1 MFPDLLPPSG
11 LHVLRV
17 EESEVELRWDQ
28 ADTNQNL
35 ISGFA
40 ITYAPI
46 GRSPRKTDFL
56 ERQHSTYVLQGLSP
70 GQLYNIS
77 TYSIKRNSN
86 SNDISQPATALI
98 RTSESPCFYI
108 SFRGIN
114 KNTLNLFSGVSGL
127 KIGNWF
133 IHFNW
138 LKILQKGE
146 LFIQVHFL
154 CIIVETSMKPYQQVN
169 KYMFVCFLF
178 ATFTYLNVHNQ
189 QV

>member
-56 ERQHSTYVLQGLSP
+56 ERQHSTYMLQGLSP

-98 RTSESPCFYI
+98 RTSESPCLYL
-108 SFRGIN
+108 SFRGSNIYHFE
-114 KNTLNLFSGVSGL
+114 TFS
-127 KIGNWF
+127 WF
-133 IHFNW
+133 V
-138 LKILQKGE
+138 LLAYG
-146 LFIQVHFL
+146 
-154 CIIVETSMKPYQQVN
+154 
-169 KYMFVCFLF
+169 
-178 ATFTYLNVHNQ
+178 
-189 QV
+189 

>member
-1 MFPDLLPPSG
+1 MYPDLLPPSG

-46 GRSPRKTDFL
+46 GRNPRKTDFL

-86 SNDISQPATALI
+86 SNDISQPAIALI
-98 RTSESPCFYI
+98 RTSESHCFYL
-108 SFRGIN
+108 SFSVIDQ
-114 KNTLNLFSGVSGL
+114 NTLNHFSGVSGL
-127 KIGNWF
+127 EIAN
-133 IHFNW
+133 
-138 LKILQKGE
+138 
-146 LFIQVHFL
+146 
-154 CIIVETSMKPYQQVN
+154 
-169 KYMFVCFLF
+169 
-178 ATFTYLNVHNQ
+178 
-189 QV
+189 